1 MCASGKNVLVQQKAH
16 VKILNRIT
24 LSIEFPFQSSKSV
37 NQKVQ
42 PSESLAADAIVDCG
56 ARWMILLKLQQHGMA
71 CTLFI
76 SENDKC
82 VS

>member
-1 MCASGKNVLVQQKAH
+1 MCASGKNVPARSAKAH

-42 PSESLAADAIVDCG
+42 PSESLAEGCPDAIVDCG
-56 ARWMILLKLQQHGMA
+56 AR
-71 CTLFI
+71 
-76 SENDKC
+76 
-82 VS
+82 

>member
-1 MCASGKNVLVQQKAH
+1 MRVAKTSPLVQQKAH

-42 PSESLAADAIVDCG
+42 PSESLAEGCPDAIVDCG
-56 ARWMILLKLQQHGMA
+56 AR
-71 CTLFI
+71 
-76 SENDKC
+76 
-82 VS
+82 